1 MLMVSAD
8 SSLDS
13 QTAGW
18 VVRTIIEGV
27 RASAADLVV
36 GQSMADQT
44 LAAAPGRAAVVAL
57 DGSADDG
64 ALRAAAAAAAGVV
77 WITAGSGFGLRER
90 LRLDTG
96 PAARIPLALV
106 VVSDHGVDTAELRV
120 LAGAQ
125 AVRAV
130 PPSPTGRSE
139 RTLRRLGRSLVSPA
153 AAPQRM
159 DRADRAVRRESAAAA
174 AADRLQGLLGEDG
187 VEEFQIR
194 GGESMVVEF
203 SDGGRQSRPSPF
215 SSDDELIGACRF
227 LAAYSGG
234 RPQRFDELDPRLDT
248 RIGDRWRLHAEAFV
262 CSPPTLVLRS
272 NLGGRRSLAELG
284 LCSRQLADV
293 LVEAVAGDVRANVVV
308 AAAMGGGK
316 TTLCQALLA
325 RVPPE
330 ERIDTIED
338 TPELRLREYGIH
350 PNAYERLTRDANND
364 GVGKH
369 SMADHVRD
377 AKRANSSKLVV
388 GEVRGEGTMALLDAM
403 SSGLDGCLVTLH
415 APPGGAVLE
424 KLTAYATSE
433 GADERLARRSIAIAV
448 HLLVWLGRNHSGE
461 RVIADVSQITG
472 TAGDGTI
479 RTRCLWRLRPGDRR
493 ASPAAAPVGRV
504 SDVYRSAGVTVD
516 CPADDTG
523 HGVAD
528 GMAEGTDDGA
538 AETADDGA
546 ARLVPAG
553 LQLVVGDRSDEFSV
567 VAGFH
572 GIAGESSAAA
582 GPHGATGEFRSAA
595 GLHGIAGES
604 SAAAGPHGA
613 TGEFRSAA
621 GLHGIAGES
630 SAAAGPHGIAG
641 ESSAAAGLHGAAG

>member
-1 MLMVSAD
+1 MLMMSTD
-8 SSLDS
+8 RRLDP
-13 QTAGW
+13 QTVGW

-27 RASAADLVV
+27 RASTADLVV
-36 GQSMADQT
+36 GESMADQALT
-44 LAAAPGRAAVVAL
+44 AAPGRASVVAVDASEG
-57 DGSADDG
+57 DGV
-64 ALRAAAAAAAGVV
+64 LRATAAAAAGVV
-77 WITAGSGFGLRER
+77 WITAGSGSGLRGR
-90 LRLDTG
+90 LRLDAG
-96 PAARIPLALV
+96 AAARVPVVLV
-106 VVSDHGVDTAELRV
+106 VVSDHGVDTAELRM

-130 PPSPTGRSE
+130 PPSPAKRSE
-139 RTLRRLGRSLVSPA
+139 RTLRRLGRSMGSLA

-159 DRADRAVRRESAAAA
+159 DSADRAVRRESAAAA
-174 AADRLQGLLGEDG
+174 AARRLRELLGEDG

-203 SDGGRQSRPSPF
+203 SNGRRQSRPSPF
-215 SSDDELIGACRF
+215 SSDDEMIGACRF
-227 LAAYSGG
+227 LAAYSGE

-272 NLGGRRSLAELG
+272 NLGGGRSLAELG
-284 LCSRQLADV
+284 LCSEQLADV
-293 LVEAVAGDVRANVVV
+293 LVEAVAGRVRANVVV

-415 APPGGAVLE
+415 SPPGEGVLE

-433 GADERLARRSIAIAV
+433 GADESLARRSIAIAV
-448 HLLVWLGRNHSGE
+448 HLLVWMGRNHAGE

-472 TAGDGTI
+472 TADDGAI
-479 RTRCLWRLRPGDRR
+479 RTRCLWQLRPGERW
-493 ASPAAAPVGRV
+493 AAPVAAPSGRAA
-504 SDVYRSAGVTVD
+504 DVYRSAGVMPEGLGLPEGPGNGAAVAGTAM
-516 CPADDTG
+516 P
-523 HGVAD
+523 AD
-528 GMAEGTDDGA
+528 GMQLV
-538 AETADDGA
+538 AETATARLWPARRCPRTDCVAGDASGNGA
-546 ARLVPAG
+546 A
-553 LQLVVGDRSDEFSV
+553 
-567 VAGFH
+567 VAG
-572 GIAGESSAAA
+572 GN
-582 GPHGATGEFRSAA
+582 GAVR
-595 GLHGIAGES
+595 
-604 SAAAGPHGA
+604 
-613 TGEFRSAA
+613 
-621 GLHGIAGES
+621 
-630 SAAAGPHGIAG
+630 
-641 ESSAAAGLHGAAG
+641 

>member
-8 SSLDS
+8 RRLDA
-13 QTAGW
+13 QAAGW

-36 GQSMADQT
+36 GESLADQA
-44 LAAAPGRAAVVAL
+44 LAAAPHRATVVAV
-57 DGSADDG
+57 DASTGDNV
-64 ALRAAAAAAAGVV
+64 LRSTAAAAAGVV
-77 WITAGSGFGLRER
+77 WVTAGSGCGVRDR
-90 LRLDTG
+90 LRLHAG
-96 PAARIPLALV
+96 EAAKVPVALV
-106 VVSDHGVDTAELRV
+106 VVSDHAVDTAEVRM
-120 LAGAQ
+120 LAGVQ
-125 AVRAV
+125 AVRTV
-130 PPSPTGRSE
+130 PPAPSRRSE
-139 RTLRRLGRSLVSPA
+139 RMLRRLGRSMGSLA

-159 DRADRAVRRESAAAA
+159 DGADRTVRRQSAAAA
-174 AADRLQGLLGEDG
+174 AARRLRELLGEDG

-203 SDGGRQSRPSPF
+203 SDGERQSRSSPF
-215 SSDDELIGACRF
+215 LSDEELIGACRF
-227 LAAYSGG
+227 LAAYSGE

-272 NLGGRRSLAELG
+272 NLGGQRTLAELG
-284 LCSRQLADV
+284 LCSDQLADV
-293 LVEAVAGDVRANVVV
+293 LLEAIAGDVRANVVV

-325 RVPPE
+325 QVPPE

-415 APPGGAVLE
+415 SPPGDGVLQ

-433 GADERLARRSIAIAV
+433 GADEGLARRSIAIAM
-448 HLLVWLGRNHSGE
+448 HLLVWLSRNHAGE
-461 RVIADVSQITG
+461 RVIADVTQITG
-472 TAGDGTI
+472 TDGDGSI
-479 RTRCLWRLRPGDRR
+479 QTRCLWLLEPEQRWAVPV
-493 ASPAAAPVGRV
+493 AAPVGRMA
-504 SDVYRSAGVTVD
+504 DVYRSAAVAVD
-516 CPADDTG
+516 CADADT
-523 HGVAD
+523 APRRP
-528 GMAEGTDDGA
+528 T
-538 AETADDGA
+538 
-546 ARLVPAG
+546 
-553 LQLVVGDRSDEFSV
+553 LQLVGGDAS
-567 VAGFH
+567 G
-572 GIAGESSAAA
+572 G
-582 GPHGATGEFRSAA
+582 GPSTAERNGA
-595 GLHGIAGES
+595 
-604 SAAAGPHGA
+604 PQ
-613 TGEFRSAA
+613 
-621 GLHGIAGES
+621 
-630 SAAAGPHGIAG
+630 
-641 ESSAAAGLHGAAG
+641 

>member
-8 SSLDS
+8 RRLDP
-13 QTAGW
+13 QAAGW

-36 GQSMADQT
+36 GESLADRA
-44 LAAAPGRAAVVAL
+44 LEAAPHRATAVAV
-57 DGSADDG
+57 DTSTGDSV
-64 ALRAAAAAAAGVV
+64 LRSTAAAAAGVV
-77 WITAGSGFGLRER
+77 WVTAGSGCGVRDRLGLHAGEA
-90 LRLDTG
+90 TKV
-96 PAARIPLALV
+96 PVALV
-106 VVSDHGVDTAELRV
+106 VVSDHAVDTAEVRM

-130 PPSPTGRSE
+130 PPAPSRRSE
-139 RTLRRLGRSLVSPA
+139 RTLRRLGRSLGSLA

-159 DRADRAVRRESAAAA
+159 DGADRTVRRESAAAA
-174 AADRLQGLLGEDG
+174 AARRLRELLGEDG

-203 SDGGRQSRPSPF
+203 SNGERQSRSSPF
-215 SSDDELIGACRF
+215 LSDDELIGACRF
-227 LAAYSGG
+227 LAAYSGE

-248 RIGDRWRLHAEAFV
+248 RMGDRWRLHAEAFV

-272 NLGGRRSLAELG
+272 NLGGRRTLAELG
-284 LCSRQLADV
+284 LCSSRLADV
-293 LVEAVAGDVRANVVV
+293 LLEAIAGDVRANVVV

-325 RVPPE
+325 QVPPE

-415 APPGGAVLE
+415 SPPGDGVLE

-433 GADERLARRSIAIAV
+433 GADEGLARRSIAIAV
-448 HLLVWLGRNHSGE
+448 HLLVWLGRNHAGE
-461 RVIADVSQITG
+461 RVIADVTQITG
-472 TAGDGTI
+472 TKADGTI
-479 RTRCLWRLRPGDRR
+479 QTRCLWRLEPGQRW
-493 ASPAAAPVGRV
+493 AVPVAAPVGRMT
-504 SDVYRSAGVTVD
+504 DVYRSASVTVD
-516 CPADDTG
+516 CAG
-523 HGVAD
+523 
-528 GMAEGTDDGA
+528 AES
-538 AETADDGA
+538 
-546 ARLVPAG
+546 VPQRPT
-553 LQLVVGDRSDEFSV
+553 LQLVGGDAS
-567 VAGFH
+567 G
-572 GIAGESSAAA
+572 G
-582 GPHGATGEFRSAA
+582 GPTTAERNGA
-595 GLHGIAGES
+595 
-604 SAAAGPHGA
+604 PK
-613 TGEFRSAA
+613 
-621 GLHGIAGES
+621 
-630 SAAAGPHGIAG
+630 
-641 ESSAAAGLHGAAG
+641 

>member
-1 MLMVSAD
+1 MLMVSTD
-8 SSLDS
+8 RRLDP
-13 QTAGW
+13 QAAGW
-18 VVRTIIEGV
+18 VVRTIIDGV
-27 RASAADLVV
+27 RASAADVVV
-36 GQSMADQT
+36 GESLADRT
-44 LAAAPGRAAVVAL
+44 LAASPHRAAVVAV
-57 DGSADDG
+57 SASEGDSV
-64 ALRAAAAAAAGVV
+64 LRATAAAAAGVV
-77 WITAGSGFGLRER
+77 WVTAGSGCGLRGR
-90 LRLDTG
+90 LHLDAG
-96 PAARIPLALV
+96 PATRVPVALV
-106 VVSDHGVDTAELRV
+106 VVSDLDVDTAELRM

-130 PPSPTGRSE
+130 SSTPTKRSE
-139 RTLRRLGRSLVSPA
+139 RTLRRLGRSLGSVA

-159 DRADRAVRRESAAAA
+159 EGADRAVRRESAAAA
-174 AADRLQGLLGEDG
+174 AARRLRGLLGEDG

-203 SDGGRQSRPSPF
+203 CNGERQSRSSPF

-227 LAAYSGG
+227 LAAYSGE
-234 RPQRFDELDPRLDT
+234 RPQRFDELDPRLDS

-272 NLGGRRSLAELG
+272 NLGGQRSLAELG
-284 LCSRQLADV
+284 LCRDQLAEV
-293 LVEAVAGDVRANVVV
+293 LVEATAGEVRANVVV

-415 APPGGAVLE
+415 SPPGDGVLE

-433 GADERLARRSIAIAV
+433 GADEGLARRSIAIAV
-448 HLLVWLGRNHSGE
+448 HVLVWMGRNHAGE
-461 RVIADVSQITG
+461 RVIADVTQITG
-472 TAGDGTI
+472 TGADGTI
-479 RTRCLWRLRPGDRR
+479 ETRCLWGLQPGERW
-493 ASPAAAPVGRV
+493 ASPVATPVGRV
-504 SDVYRSAGVTVD
+504 ADVYRSAAVTVD
-516 CPADDTG
+516 CPAAST
-523 HGVAD
+523 
-528 GMAEGTDDGA
+528 
-538 AETADDGA
+538 TARRPA
-546 ARLVPAG
+546 LRLVGGGTPG
-553 LQLVVGDRSDEFSV
+553 KGSTTTE
-567 VAGFH
+567 H
-572 GIAGESSAAA
+572 N
-582 GPHGATGEFRSAA
+582 GAPR
-595 GLHGIAGES
+595 
-604 SAAAGPHGA
+604 
-613 TGEFRSAA
+613 
-621 GLHGIAGES
+621 
-630 SAAAGPHGIAG
+630 
-641 ESSAAAGLHGAAG
+641 

>member
-8 SSLDS
+8 HRLDR

-27 RASAADLVV
+27 RSSAADVVV
-36 GQSMADQT
+36 GESLSDRT
-44 LAAAPGRAAVVAL
+44 LEAAPHRAAVIAVDPSEG
-57 DGSADDG
+57 DGVHRST
-64 ALRAAAAAAAGVV
+64 AAAAAGVAWV
-77 WITAGSGFGLRER
+77 TAGSGCGLRDR
-90 LRLDTG
+90 LHLSTG
-96 PAARIPLALV
+96 PATKVPLALV
-106 VVSDHGVDTAELRV
+106 VVSDHAVDTAELRM

-125 AVRAV
+125 VVRTV
-130 PPSPTGRSE
+130 PFAPTRRSE
-139 RTLRRLGRSLVSPA
+139 RALRRLGRSLGSAA
-153 AAPQRM
+153 AAPHRM
-159 DRADRAVRRESAAAA
+159 DGADRAVRRESAAAA
-174 AADRLQGLLGEDG
+174 AARRLRELLGEDG

-203 SDGGRQSRPSPF
+203 SNGERQSRPSPF
-215 SSDDELIGACRF
+215 LSDDELIGACRF
-227 LAAYSGG
+227 LAAYAGE

-272 NLGGRRSLAELG
+272 NLGGRRTLAELG
-284 LCSRQLADV
+284 LCSDQLAGV
-293 LVEAVAGDVRANVVV
+293 LVEAIAGDVRANVVV

-403 SSGLDGCLVTLH
+403 SSGLDGCIVTLH
-415 APPGGAVLE
+415 SPPGDGVME

-433 GADERLARRSIAIAV
+433 GADEGLARRSIAIAV
-448 HLLVWLGRNHSGE
+448 HLLVWMGRNHAGE
-461 RVIADVSQITG
+461 RVIADVTQITG
-472 TAGDGTI
+472 TGTDGTI
-479 RTRCLWRLRPGDRR
+479 QTRCLWRLQPDERWATPVDQ
-493 ASPAAAPVGRV
+493 PVGRLAE
-504 SDVYRSAGVTVD
+504 VYRSAAVTVHS
-516 CPADDTG
+516 PAAG
-523 HGVAD
+523 
-528 GMAEGTDDGA
+528 AEA
-538 AETADDGA
+538 AP
-546 ARLVPAG
+546 RRPA
-553 LQLVVGDRSDEFSV
+553 LQLVGGD
-567 VAGFH
+567 
-572 GIAGESSAAA
+572 SSTADRN
-582 GPHGATGEFRSAA
+582 GA
-595 GLHGIAGES
+595 
-604 SAAAGPHGA
+604 PQ
-613 TGEFRSAA
+613 
-621 GLHGIAGES
+621 
-630 SAAAGPHGIAG
+630 
-641 ESSAAAGLHGAAG
+641 

>member
-8 SSLDS
+8 HRLDP

-27 RASAADLVV
+27 RASASDLVV
-36 GQSMADQT
+36 GASLSDRA
-44 LAAAPGRAAVVAL
+44 LAAAPHHASVVAL
-57 DGSADDG
+57 DPSGSDDVQ
-64 ALRAAAAAAAGVV
+64 RTAAAAAAGVV
-77 WITAGSGFGLRER
+77 WVTAGSGHGVRDR
-90 LRLDTG
+90 LRLSAG
-96 PAARIPLALV
+96 PASKVPLALV
-106 VVSDHGVDTAELRV
+106 VIADHAVDTTELRL

-125 AVRAV
+125 MVRTV
-130 PPSPTGRSE
+130 PYAPSRRSE
-139 RTLRRLGRSLVSPA
+139 RALRRLGRSLGSLA

-159 DRADRAVRRESAAAA
+159 DGADRAARRESAAAA
-174 AADRLQGLLGEDG
+174 AAGRLQELLDEDG

-203 SDGGRQSRPSPF
+203 SNGERQIRPSPF
-215 SSDDELIGACRF
+215 SSDDEMIGACRF
-227 LAAYSGG
+227 LAAYAGE

-272 NLGGRRSLAELG
+272 NLGGRRTLAELG
-284 LCSRQLADV
+284 LCSPRMADV
-293 LVEAVAGDVRANVVV
+293 LVEAVAGDIRANVVV

-325 RVPPE
+325 QVPPE

-415 APPGGAVLE
+415 SPPGAGVLE

-433 GADERLARRSIAIAV
+433 GADEGLARRSIAIAV
-448 HLLVWLGRNHSGE
+448 HLLVWMGRNEAGE
-461 RVIADVSQITG
+461 RVIADMTQITG
-472 TAGDGTI
+472 IDGGGTI
-479 RTRCLWRLRPGDRR
+479 RTRCLWRLQPGQRR
-493 ASPAAAPVGRV
+493 AAPEAPPVGRMA
-504 SDVYRSAGVTVD
+504 DIYRSAGVAV
-516 CPADDTG
+516 
-523 HGVAD
+523 
-528 GMAEGTDDGA
+528 DGA
-538 AETADDGA
+538 ADGA
-546 ARLVPAG
+546 VPRRPA
-553 LQLVVGDRSDEFSV
+553 LQLL
-567 VAGFH
+567 AGT
-572 GIAGESSAAA
+572 AA
-582 GPHGATGEFRSAA
+582 GSDPVAVERNGAPR
-595 GLHGIAGES
+595 
-604 SAAAGPHGA
+604 
-613 TGEFRSAA
+613 
-621 GLHGIAGES
+621 
-630 SAAAGPHGIAG
+630 
-641 ESSAAAGLHGAAG
+641 

>member
-8 SSLDS
+8 RRLDPHA
-13 QTAGW
+13 AGW

-27 RASAADLVV
+27 RASAADVVV
-36 GQSMADQT
+36 GESLADRT
-44 LAAAPGRAAVVAL
+44 LAVSPHRAAVVAV
-57 DGSADDG
+57 DASEGDSV
-64 ALRAAAAAAAGVV
+64 LRTTAAAAAGVV
-77 WITAGSGFGLRER
+77 WVTAGSGSGLRGR
-90 LRLDTG
+90 LHLDSG
-96 PAARIPLALV
+96 PATRVPVALV
-106 VVSDHGVDTAELRV
+106 VVSDLYVDTSELRM

-130 PPSPTGRSE
+130 ASAPTRRSE
-139 RTLRRLGRSLVSPA
+139 RTLRRLGRSLGSVA

-159 DRADRAVRRESAAAA
+159 DGTDRAVRRESAAAA
-174 AADRLQGLLGEDG
+174 AARRLRELLGEDG

-203 SDGGRQSRPSPF
+203 CNGERQSRSSPF

-227 LAAYSGG
+227 LAAYSGE

-262 CSPPTLVLRS
+262 CTPPTLVLRS
-272 NLGGRRSLAELG
+272 NLGGRRTLADLS
-284 LCSRQLADV
+284 LCSDQLADV
-293 LVEAVAGDVRANVVV
+293 LVEAVAGDMRANVVV

-415 APPGGAVLE
+415 SPPGDGVLE

-433 GADERLARRSIAIAV
+433 GADEGLARRSIAIAV
-448 HLLVWLGRNHSGE
+448 HLLVWMGRNHSGE
-461 RVIADVSQITG
+461 RVIADVTQITG
-472 TAGDGTI
+472 THADGTI
-479 RTRCLWRLRPGDRR
+479 ETRCLWQLLPGERW
-493 ASPAAAPVGRV
+493 AAPVAAPVGPV
-504 SDVYRSAGVTVD
+504 ADVYRSAAVTVD
-516 CPADDTG
+516 CPAEG
-523 HGVAD
+523 HTPRRPALRLVG
-528 GMAEGTDDGA
+528 GGTPGNSSTATERDGA
-538 AETADDGA
+538 P
-546 ARLVPAG
+546 R
-553 LQLVVGDRSDEFSV
+553 
-567 VAGFH
+567 
-572 GIAGESSAAA
+572 
-582 GPHGATGEFRSAA
+582 
-595 GLHGIAGES
+595 
-604 SAAAGPHGA
+604 
-613 TGEFRSAA
+613 
-621 GLHGIAGES
+621 
-630 SAAAGPHGIAG
+630 
-641 ESSAAAGLHGAAG
+641 